1 MDRIRLGL
9 LRGVC
14 QLPACV
20 AYAEGFLR
28 EAGIEAELQIA
39 PTAWAVPERM
49 HGGDLEFAVIPW
61 TRVATDRSTARRL
74 TLVCGSGVEEAAM
87 VLRRGVT
94 VDGVRDVAVPQEGG
108 IKDLT
113 AMALVRRLGWERA
126 NVLRMPSGDG
136 AILALVGE
144 GADAATMVEP
154 YATMLAHRGLGDV
167 IQRTGDVWPGAPGCS
182 LTTTSAVI
190 GERPDLV
197 ERMVAAHVR
206 GARFVS
212 AEPDRAARI
221 GARFIGVS
229 AEILRE
235 SLRANRPDPS
245 AIRNQRAMDQVIGL
259 MVELRYLPAPPTG
272 YRDLRFLDQAS

>member
-1 MDRIRLGL
+1 VDTIRLGL

-14 QLPACV
+14 QLPAYV
-20 AYAEGFLR
+20 AHAEGFLR
-28 EAGIEAELQIA
+28 EAGVDADLQIA
-39 PTAWAVPERM
+39 STAWAVPQRM
-49 HGGDLEFAVIPW
+49 HGGDVEFAVIPW
-61 TRVATDRSTARRL
+61 TRVATDRSTERRL
-74 TLVCGSGVEEAAM
+74 TLICGSGVEEAAM

-94 VDGVRDVAVPQEGG
+94 TDQVRVVAVPQEGG

-126 NVLRMPSGDG
+126 SVLRMPSGDG
-136 AILALVGE
+136 AILAIVGE

-167 IQRTGDVWPGAPGCS
+167 VQRTSDVWPGAPGCS

-190 GERPDLV
+190 RERPDLV
-197 ERMVAAHVR
+197 ERVVAAYVR
-206 GARFVS
+206 GAHFVA

-221 GARFIGVS
+221 GARFIGVG

-235 SLRANRPDPS
+235 ALRVNRPDPA
-245 AIRNQRAMDQVIGL
+245 AIRNQGAMDHVIGF
-259 MVELRYLPAPPTG
+259 MIELGYLPAPPTG
-272 YRDLRFLDQAS
+272 YRDLRFLDRTN